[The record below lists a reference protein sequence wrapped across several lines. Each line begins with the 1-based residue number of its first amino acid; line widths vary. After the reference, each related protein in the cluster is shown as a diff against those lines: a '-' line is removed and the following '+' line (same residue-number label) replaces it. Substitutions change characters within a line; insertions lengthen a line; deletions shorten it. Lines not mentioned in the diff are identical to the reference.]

1 MMKWILGIA
10 TIIGIMGFG
19 GAFAWILG
27 APEEYYEDEEDEEDE
42 ED

>member
-1 MMKWILGIA
+1 MKWILGIA
-10 TIIGIMGFG
+10 VIIGTMGFG
-19 GAFAWILG
+19 GALAWILS